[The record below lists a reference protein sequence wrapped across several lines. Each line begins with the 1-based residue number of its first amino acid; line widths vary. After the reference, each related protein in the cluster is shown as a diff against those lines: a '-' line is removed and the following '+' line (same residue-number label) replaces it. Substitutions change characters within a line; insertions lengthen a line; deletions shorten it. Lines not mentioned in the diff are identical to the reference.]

1 MASLSTLYSSSPSL
15 KQSTVKAFTSPPT
28 TRGDSFSFP
37 HTSKPTT
44 HLPLTLSASRSHTSH
59 SDAASAAAKKE
70 LIKDPDALWK
80 RYLDWLYQQKD
91 IGLYLDVS
99 RVGFTDEFV
108 VDMEERFK
116 GAFKAMEELEKGSIA
131 NPDEGRMVGHY
142 WLRNSSLAPRPALKT
157 LIENTLDSICSFA
170 DDIVSGKIKPPS
182 SPAGRFTQILS
193 VGIGGSALG
202 PQFVA
207 EALAPDNPPLKIRF
221 IDNTDPAGIDHQI
234 AQLGPE
240 LASTLVIVISKSG
253 GTPETRNG
261 LLEVQ
266 KAFRDAGLNFA
277 KQVLISGLS
286 YGSLDYLQISS
297 AATSRCMLMQGVAIT
312 QENSLLDNTARIEGW
327 LARFPMYDWVGG
339 RTSVMSAVGL
349 LPAALQGI
357 DIREMLAGA
366 AIMDEATRTN
376 SVSLSCCS
384 LCMNCFIEDYE
395 PYHMV
400 GFSDSPVNFF
410 QLKNNPAALL
420 AMCWYWAS
428 DGVGSKDMVI
438 LPYKDSLLLFSR
450 YLQQLVMESLGKEF
464 DLDGNTVNQG
474 LTVYG
479 NKGST
484 DQHAYIQQL
493 REGVHNFFATFIEVL
508 RDRPPGHDWDLEPG
522 VTCGDYLFGMLQGTR
537 SALYANGRE
546 SISVTIEEVT
556 PRSVGALIALYERAV
571 GLYAS
576 LVNINAYH
584 QPGRDILPQCFVIS
598 QLKCLLNL
606 ENKQRSQVWKPVKR
620 QQQKYWPCK
629 SVCCQFLM
637 KPERLVL
644 YTNPSFSACSCK
656 DPVEPLTLDE
666 IADRCHA
673 PEEIEMIYKIIAHMS
688 ANDRVLIAEG
698 SCGSPRSVKVFLGE
712 CNVDDMYA

>member
-1 MASLSTLYSSSPSL
+1 MASLSGLYTSFSPSL
-15 KQSTVKAFTSPPT
+15 NKPTKTLSFKPFSSPPS
-28 TRGDSFSFP
+28 RDSFSFP
-37 HTSKPTT
+37 HNNNNQS
-44 HLPLTLSASRSHTSH
+44 LTLSTSRSLS
-59 SDAASAAAKKE
+59 SSSSSSQSKE
-70 LIKDPDALWK
+70 LLKDPDSLWK

-91 IGLYLDVS
+91 LGLYLDVS

-108 VDMEERFK
+108 AEMELRFK
-116 GAFKAMEELEKGSIA
+116 AAFKAMEDLEKGSIA

-142 WLRNSSLAPRPALKT
+142 WLRNSKLAPKPTLKA
-157 LIENTLDSICSFA
+157 LIENTLDSICRFS
-170 DDIVSGKIKPPS
+170 DDIISGKIKPPS
-182 SPAGRFTQILS
+182 SPVGRFNQILS

-266 KAFRDAGLNFA
+266 KAFRDAGLSFA
-277 KQVLISGLS
+277 K
-286 YGSLDYLQISS
+286 
-297 AATSRCMLMQGVAIT
+297 QGVAIT

-339 RTSVMSAVGL
+339 RTSIMSAVGL

-366 AIMDEATRTN
+366 ALMDEATRIT
-376 SVSLSCCS
+376 SLR
-384 LCMNCFIEDYE
+384 D
-395 PYHMV
+395 
-400 GFSDSPVNFF
+400 
-410 QLKNNPAALL
+410 NPAALL

-428 DGVGSKDMVI
+428 DGIGSKDMVI

-571 GLYAS
+571 GLYAF

-584 QPGRDILPQCFVIS
+584 QPGVEAGKKAAAEVLALQKRVLSV
-598 QLKCLLNL
+598 LN
-606 ENKQRSQVWKPVKR
+606 E
-620 QQQKYWPCK
+620 
-629 SVCCQFLM
+629 
-637 KPERLVL
+637 
-644 YTNPSFSACSCK
+644 ASCK

-673 PEEIEMIYKIIAHMS
+673 PKEIEMIYKIIAHMS

-698 SCGSPRSVKVFLGE
+698 SCGSPRSVKVYLGE
-712 CNVDDMYA
+712 CNVDDLYT